1 MRHLPAGQWYPLRME
16 ATVRR
21 TLEDNCSDSDNF
33 RGVDIFCMPEGKGA
47 GIWALRKPAY

>member
-1 MRHLPAGQWYPLRME
+1 ME